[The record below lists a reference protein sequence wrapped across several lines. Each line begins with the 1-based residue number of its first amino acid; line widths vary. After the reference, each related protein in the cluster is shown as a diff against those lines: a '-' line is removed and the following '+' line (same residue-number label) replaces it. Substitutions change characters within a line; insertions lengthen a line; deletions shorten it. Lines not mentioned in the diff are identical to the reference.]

1 MEAGRTHSLLTFL
14 SLGDIGL
21 SLQLLGCVNSKIQP
35 WLQLPD
41 FSAQADAAAQIGHC
55 CASRE
60 LRRHLARICSDKR
73 STGELASLEWMVGH
87 SENGRDGWLGPNDC
101 DHHNCREIPFS
112 RVNGRKGRGRGNE
125 GPRAAKETRPDSI
138 CW

>member
-1 MEAGRTHSLLTFL
+1 MRICRS
-14 SLGDIGL
+14 
-21 SLQLLGCVNSKIQP
+21 V
-35 WLQLPD
+35 QLPP
-41 FSAQADAAAQIGHC
+41 SGSTQWCWLPWGY
-55 CASRE
+55 
-60 LRRHLARICSDKR
+60 RRWVFRRDPNKNSTILEVSDPSGRI
-73 STGELASLEWMVGH
+73 VVH